1 MKNFSD
7 MIGIVPERILE
18 YVHHVEEKEMAKS
31 GRSEIVKKNSN
42 SLALFTKNEL
52 KLCLERENVNFTR
65 EQDNKADL
73 VLLLAS
79 VLEKK
84 NIDLKTNVN
93 NFQY

>member
-1 MKNFSD
+1 
-7 MIGIVPERILE
+7 
-18 YVHHVEEKEMAKS
+18 
-31 GRSEIVKKNSN
+31 VKKISK

-84 NIDLKTNVN
+84 NIDLKTYVKYCIFFEGKKKSATDNHSVKSSLL
-93 NFQY
+93 YLK

>member
-1 MKNFSD
+1 

-18 YVHHVEEKEMAKS
+18 CVHHVEEKEMAKS
-31 GRSEIVKKNSN
+31 GRSEIVKNVSK

-52 KLCLERENVNFTR
+52 NLCLERENVTFTR
-65 EQDNKADL
+65 KQDNKADL

-84 NIDLKTNVN
+84 NIDLKTYVN

>member
-18 YVHHVEEKEMAKS
+18 YVHHVEEKEMTKS
-31 GRSEIVKKNSN
+31 GRSEIVKKNSK

-65 EQDNKADL
+65 EQYSSIL
-73 VLLLAS
+73 S
-79 VLEKK
+79 GT
-84 NIDLKTNVN
+84 IPIMSLKFFISELFSTLG
-93 NFQY
+93 